1 MWQPCE
7 LLYTCYLLTFIQIYH
22 FVVKFSS
29 PQGID
34 PLTEICGRPWLRR
47 RCCWALR
54 PCRSVFTGRSAA
66 NRPQRCRMTGQTD
79 GRKDAR
85 PSHTPCC
92 AGIVSNG
99 VGYRVTH
106 SHLFNGRFLCEPESA
121 GCTGIFRQL
130 LQVGTVGN
138 NWPEFFH
145 ARCRSKL
152 PDLHNNRGLIITTTM
167 LMVLSSCE
175 SSPSSFDECRL
186 SAGWPPTLRQ
196 DQASRLAL

>member
-1 MWQPCE
+1 MSGGALNSTPTPTLAAAP
-7 LLYTCYLLTFIQIYH
+7 LLLGAPPLSISIY
-22 FVVKFSS
+22 
-29 PQGID
+29 
-34 PLTEICGRPWLRR
+34 
-47 RCCWALR
+47 WALSSK
-54 PCRSVFTGRSAA
+54 PAA
-66 NRPQRCRMTGQTD
+66 ALSNDGTD
-79 GRKDAR
+79 RWTDAR
-85 PSHTPCC
+85 PSHRPCC

-99 VGYRVTH
+99 VGYRVSH

-121 GCTGIFRQL
+121 GCTGIFLRL
-130 LQVGTVGN
+130 LQVETVRN